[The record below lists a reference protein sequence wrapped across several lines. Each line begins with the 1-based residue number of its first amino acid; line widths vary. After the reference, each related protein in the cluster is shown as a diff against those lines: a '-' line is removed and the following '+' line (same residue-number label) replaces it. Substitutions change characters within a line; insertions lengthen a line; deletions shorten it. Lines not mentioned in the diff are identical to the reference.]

1 MYLERVSKKQPGMPI
16 GQAGGR
22 GRGGVEEE
30 KLVKSGFLDFMWHF
44 MESNIFYKFYLIS
57 ISRRL
62 PVFNLKDI
70 ETD

>member
-30 KLVKSGFLDFMWHF
+30 KLVKSGFLDFM
-44 MESNIFYKFYLIS
+44 
-57 ISRRL
+57 
-62 PVFNLKDI
+62 
-70 ETD
+70 